1 MPGSWKIGSSKIIRL
16 YQGGVSGLFPHGT
29 SGRGGRNKYYLQIV
43 RRVLSSDHLR
53 NTVLKLLSFFLVHA
67 ERKRLRKPSK
77 RLLEYAEEYDHLFAP
92 KKKSRKGQEQ
102 LQKVGEG

>member
-1 MPGSWKIGSSKIIRL
+1 MI
-16 YQGGVSGLFPHGT
+16 VS
-29 SGRGGRNKYYLQIV
+29 
-43 RRVLSSDHLR
+43 
-53 NTVLKLLSFFLVHA
+53 NTVLKLLSFFFLVHS

-92 KKKSRKGQEQ
+92 KKKSKKAQEQ